1 MGTGDFVIVYC
12 PPSAA
17 AAAAAATVVTRHC
30 LTTCN
35 FYENPLL

>member
-12 PPSAA
+12 PPS